1 MNNKLKL
8 ISLAVIS
15 TFTLVACNGGNNSS
29 TQGSATPISG
39 AHVEADVINGK
50 IYEFREYRKNKLGQ
64 VHLTLDVF
72 PHGSFKF
79 RHLDKVRNKLT
90 THYFTDLNAFNAAKP
105 SLDKSYSTATNTIK
119 SLKNNTTPSSLGF
132 DIGFNPSIGQPI
144 TNSGS
149 TIEYKGVEQPYCYNV
164 LTQINNSTGNYGFQS
179 ASDFTATNSSSSNA
193 SVLNEKNNIEGSY
206 GLFSASNAL
215 AYSNNYQGSTSNG
228 SFQFS
233 NAVLTN
239 IGFTVNSL
247 SDFGK
252 SMLAQNPS
260 TFIQN
265 CGSSTVQT
273 MPMGWMVT
281 LGMQLQ
287 AGDTSQ
293 TSSISDTLKASYS
306 SMLSMTN
313 QLSDTS
319 ASKTSSFTINFS
331 AVISSDYTFQGG
343 YTITSN
349 STTYTIAAG
358 TALSK
363 VLSDIQT
370 NTNVENACTNT
381 TGQGNLV
388 TSSCVTA
395 VTDYDNLANQAL
407 AEIPGDISKYGLP
420 SSLEFVDAFPQG
432 INLSGLNKTEAQYQT
447 LASQPQIMDSL
458 TGQAKTNLQ
467 LITDPYAA
475 SSSNLGNYIQLIWQ
489 LNQLSSAANFYASI
503 ITNGNSSSQPL
514 NAQNM
519 LIDSVFSNLSQA
531 YFQDAQQLTNLI
543 GNCISNPV
551 QCSSLPTLSVNNV
564 YDFYNTPA
572 IYNSLI
578 TNASNTISLNNKA
591 LNSLLLQYNGKYSE
605 YASLGNPGNVWSAT
619 DNYYVGSATP
629 SVNNS
634 VPMAFVYLDPQNVFG
649 SSGGIVGVAL
659 AGLSMANP
667 FCQSQS
673 GTTCTYEQNGSSV
686 LQSGPLASSTTNN
699 PVTLSETPFYYFLR
713 DQNNGFAGLI
723 NNSINPGVELNNYF
737 MMAQKFVSGTQTRDF
752 PNDSGS
758 YFPARYTGQVIVP
771 NTYPTSSS
779 TTPLYISSTGNG
791 SSTFSI
797 SSYGA
802 GTNSQSVGTPY
813 NVNGV
818 FGPAGQ
824 NYNLY
829 GWLLKGPDTQFT
841 ETVSGLDPN
850 WVLGVPSLMMS
861 IEQSDGSGCY
871 SAEGAYKDY
880 NGCDGSGLYPYN
892 DSDFTTA
899 DRWGA
904 LATSIN
910 STENTVTFTQISN
923 FFN

>member
-1 MNNKLKL
+1 M
-8 ISLAVIS
+8 
-15 TFTLVACNGGNNSS
+15 
-29 TQGSATPISG
+29 
-39 AHVEADVINGK
+39 
-50 IYEFREYRKNKLGQ
+50 
-64 VHLTLDVF
+64 
-72 PHGSFKF
+72 
-79 RHLDKVRNKLT
+79 
-90 THYFTDLNAFNAAKP
+90 
-105 SLDKSYSTATNTIK
+105 
-119 SLKNNTTPSSLGF
+119 GF
-132 DIGFNPSIGQPI
+132 DIGFNPSIGQPV

-164 LTQINNSTGNYGFQS
+164 QTQINNGPVNYGFQS
-179 ASDFTATNSSSSNA
+179 ASNFTDTNSSSSNA

-206 GLFSASNAL
+206 GLFSASNSL
-215 AYSNNYQGSTSNG
+215 AYSNNYQGSASNG

-239 IGFTVNSL
+239 IGFTVNGL
-247 SDFGK
+247 SDYGI
-252 SMLAQNPS
+252 STLAQNPS
-260 TFIQN
+260 TFVQN

-287 AGDTSQ
+287 AGNSSQ

-306 SMLSMTN
+306 SMVSMTN
-313 QLSDTS
+313 QLSNTN
-319 ASKTSSFTINFS
+319 ASKASSFSINFS
-331 AVISSDYTFQGG
+331 AIVSSDYTFQGE
-343 YTITSN
+343 YTIKSGSESHTV
-349 STTYTIAAG
+349 TYTIAAD
-358 TALSK
+358 TALSE

-370 NTNVENACTNT
+370 NTNVENACTST
-381 TGQGNLV
+381 TGQVNLV
-388 TSSCVTA
+388 TPGCVTA
-395 VTDYDNLANQAL
+395 VTNYDNLANQAL
-407 AEIPGDISKYGLP
+407 AQIPGDISNHGLP
-420 SSLEFVDAFPQG
+420 SSLQFVDAFPQG

-503 ITNGNSSSQPL
+503 ITNGNSSSQLL
-514 NAQNM
+514 NAPNM
-519 LIDSVFSNLSQA
+519 LIDSIFSNLSQA
-531 YFQDAQQLTNLI
+531 YSQDAQQLTNLI
-543 GNCISNPV
+543 GNCISDSAK
-551 QCSSLPTLSVNNV
+551 CSSLPTLSVNNA

-578 TNASNTISLNNKA
+578 TTAPNTISLNNKA
-591 LNSLLLQYNGKYSE
+591 LNSLLLQYNEEYSE
-605 YASLGNPGNVWSAT
+605 YASLGSPGNVWGAT

-629 SVNNS
+629 SVNNN
-634 VPMAFVYLDPQNVFG
+634 VPMTFVYLDPQNIFG
-649 SSGGIVGVAL
+649 SSGGILGVAL
-659 AGLSMANP
+659 AGLAMANP

-673 GTTCTYEQNGSSV
+673 GTTCTYEQSGNSI
-686 LQSGPLASSTTNN
+686 LQSGPLASSTAYS
-699 PVTLSETPFYYFLR
+699 PVTLPETPFYYFLR

-723 NNSINPGVELNNYF
+723 NNSIAPNTELNNYF
-737 MMAQKFVSGTQTRDF
+737 MMAQKYVSGTPTRDF
-752 PNDSGS
+752 PNDSGN
-758 YFPARYTGQVIVP
+758 YFPAQYTGQDIP
-771 NTYPTSSS
+771 QNTYPTSSS

-802 GTNSQSVGTPY
+802 GTDSQSVDNPY

-818 FGPAGQ
+818 FGPIGQ

-829 GWLLKGPDTQFT
+829 GWLLKGPETQFT
-841 ETVSGLDPN
+841 EAVSGLDPN

-861 IEQSDGSGCY
+861 DEQSKGALCY
-871 SAEGAYKDY
+871 SGQGAYAHY
-880 NGCDGSGLYPYN
+880 TGCDGSGLYPYN
-892 DSDFTTA
+892 DSDFTTT

-904 LATSIN
+904 LATTIK
-910 STENTVTFTQISN
+910 STENTVVFTQIPN